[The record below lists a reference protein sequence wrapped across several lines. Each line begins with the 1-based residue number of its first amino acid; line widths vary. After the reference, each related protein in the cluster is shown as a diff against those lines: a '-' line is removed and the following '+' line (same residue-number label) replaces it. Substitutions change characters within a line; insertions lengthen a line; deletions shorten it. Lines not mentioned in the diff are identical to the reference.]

1 MAIASAN
8 APLWRAKPCR
18 STGNAVN
25 HAEAPSHLPLAQFF
39 ADLLAVHVSETL
51 LHLPVLSF
59 VLLSAHV
66 SVDVAQILFWVAY
79 LLAPESPLLAVGR

>member
-1 MAIASAN
+1 MASRN

-18 STGNAVN
+18 SIGNTVN
-25 HAEAPSHLPLAQFF
+25 HAEAPSHSPLAQFF
-39 ADLLAVHVSETL
+39 ADLLAVHVSEFL
-51 LHLPVLSF
+51 LHLSVLSF

-66 SVDVAQILFWVAY
+66 SVDIAQILFSVAY